1 MSCHSF
7 KAQYKLPPLR
17 FGTPPPPYEFIE
29 PLTPVDGRDGEG
41 PTFFQD
47 YNGANDTQRAG
58 IGRIEEPKSGRE
70 HGELDQGHSGA
81 PAASPKRAQHPRPTT
96 SHTEVEGSPIDTL
109 ANAASSLAASPVF
122 AQPSRRSSQAP
133 ISPTTIPRFPSN
145 GYSAKHTFPEDFNHA
160 YDERPS
166 KRARSEFFPSPHYPQ
181 SVSRPAT
188 SHNPSHGWSYNV
200 EQMVDNGTRMY
211 HDNPLSRS
219 YQEDSSALGKRLS
232 DAQLLLDFHQIGS
245 ASSFSRQSRIQLSN
259 GWSPVQP
266 SHQDL
271 SASRELVA
279 IPDKASHWT
288 SQFRDEEIRRTEPRH
303 GELPPATIR
312 DPIPNGSYE
321 DNLDRSA
328 LQTHTPPEDTCNSA
342 VPLAAPDTN
351 GHAEPK
357 KPKSHQG
364 WPKGKPRGPRAGSA
378 SSKKK
383 KASAKAKA
391 AASTSTAGVPDQLHS
406 PQSLPADSLDR
417 ASPDDMRMNLVPSG
431 HPGPPDMRQEI
442 ASQNRRH
449 SLSDIRTPRNTGDSP
464 AAEALPGTTQD
475 TAYRIDKGTEGP
487 VEPSP
492 PKPVPRA
499 LSVPP
504 NNNMII
510 SVPTQANPAPSEQAD
525 ATAQVTVCAGCN
537 FTSNV
542 LTGESQKW
550 ISCDG
555 CKGWFHF
562 ACAGFQT
569 ERDVRSVDKFF
580 CRQCRP
586 KHGPTTFVRKS
597 ARAHTAVDYAGLNEG
612 VLRTSDEN
620 PEHHYIKPIKD
631 GTLQFDQE
639 TFARLP
645 PELVTAEFFEKMNG
659 FREPVVIPAT
669 LNPRPKLP
677 GSDEDIP
684 RVALSFEGQD
694 LDIEAEGYEYEHVPD
709 DGQDKLDMV
718 IPQGLTVRRV
728 SEMYGPEERVEV
740 IDVKSQEGEDKR
752 WNMRRWADYYEEEGE
767 KVVRN
772 VISLEVSQSKLGR
785 LIRRPKVVRDMDLQD
800 SVWPEEDKANAPKVQ
815 FYCLMSVADCYT
827 DFHIDF
833 GGSSVYY
840 HIVKGKKTFFFIPP
854 TKHNLKKY
862 EEWCLSPAQ
871 NWTFLPHQV
880 KECYR
885 IDLSEGDT
893 MLIPSGWI
901 HAVWTPENSLVIG
914 GNFLTRLHYDMQ
926 IRVAEVEKATK
937 VARKFRYPHFQKVL
951 WFTVLKYL
959 ETDPLPSSVAQ
970 RFYDGQQFNRATSIY
985 CEPNKFGHNSD
996 IGVENYNARYYPKAE
1011 LDGLPDLANYIWR
1024 TVMISL
1030 GRIEG
1035 ITAETRNAVTR
1046 SIPKGRGDPLTLIK
1060 NFAMWIAWKRGNEDI
1075 PQWAHPEA
1083 LLPETGE
1090 SKGEKKLS
1098 AAALKKL
1105 ERKSWSEA
1113 IRASRDRQSSR
1124 QKAMVSETPVAAAST
1139 HGDSPAPPPAPPQRP
1154 VLDQNGKHLSTPKTS
1169 QLGPKRIACDACRK
1183 RRIRCKHKDELVAS
1197 LKNRG
1202 SSDSRAEASS
1212 SSQSSSVHPGN
1223 SKFVGVVIPTRHDF
1237 KRRESE
1243 LGVGMAISQK
1253 LTKVDGHVI
1262 IDDGIPASEFTI
1274 ETPNSKPGRTKAC
1287 LDCRKSKRRCVHDE
1301 YGNIDPIKA
1310 SEAPVP
1316 RGSASK
1322 KRRVSDE
1329 DISPVNKKPKKEP
1342 MSTSDT
1348 IRGVG
1353 TASRPRDSVHLE
1365 GPLHRPNMAPSIEI
1379 HDSIVVSSPTKVPQM
1394 TPPLPR
1400 STYDLNSQ
1408 NGTFSPEP
1416 IPDAVPHADAIVS
1429 SIENPIDE
1437 HFAAA
1442 QNRPSRQSI
1451 PKRRNPVTPAPK
1463 PGNKADVGPSS
1474 PLTNPARSTSPEH
1487 RRNGIISTLESVQ
1500 VVPQIHRRSTSGRK
1514 TSHTPGTV
1522 GSVKDMTPRSAHI
1535 GRARRDSKGSLKLEA
1550 GSRALSQ
1557 AETEEE
1563 ASLRLAREL
1572 QEKEFGLR
1580 RRSK

>member
-1 MSCHSF
+1 M
-7 KAQYKLPPLR
+7 
-17 FGTPPPPYEFIE
+17 
-29 PLTPVDGRDGEG
+29 
-41 PTFFQD
+41 
-47 YNGANDTQRAG
+47 
-58 IGRIEEPKSGRE
+58 
-70 HGELDQGHSGA
+70 
-81 PAASPKRAQHPRPTT
+81 
-96 SHTEVEGSPIDTL
+96 
-109 ANAASSLAASPVF
+109 
-122 AQPSRRSSQAP
+122 
-133 ISPTTIPRFPSN
+133 
-145 GYSAKHTFPEDFNHA
+145 
-160 YDERPS
+160 
-166 KRARSEFFPSPHYPQ
+166 
-181 SVSRPAT
+181 
-188 SHNPSHGWSYNV
+188 
-200 EQMVDNGTRMY
+200 
-211 HDNPLSRS
+211 
-219 YQEDSSALGKRLS
+219 
-232 DAQLLLDFHQIGS
+232 
-245 ASSFSRQSRIQLSN
+245 
-259 GWSPVQP
+259 
-266 SHQDL
+266 
-271 SASRELVA
+271 
-279 IPDKASHWT
+279 
-288 SQFRDEEIRRTEPRH
+288 
-303 GELPPATIR
+303 
-312 DPIPNGSYE
+312 
-321 DNLDRSA
+321 
-328 LQTHTPPEDTCNSA
+328 
-342 VPLAAPDTN
+342 
-351 GHAEPK
+351 
-357 KPKSHQG
+357 
-364 WPKGKPRGPRAGSA
+364 
-378 SSKKK
+378 
-383 KASAKAKA
+383 
-391 AASTSTAGVPDQLHS
+391 
-406 PQSLPADSLDR
+406 
-417 ASPDDMRMNLVPSG
+417 
-431 HPGPPDMRQEI
+431 
-442 ASQNRRH
+442 
-449 SLSDIRTPRNTGDSP
+449 
-464 AAEALPGTTQD
+464 
-475 TAYRIDKGTEGP
+475 
-487 VEPSP
+487 
-492 PKPVPRA
+492 
-499 LSVPP
+499 
-504 NNNMII
+504 
-510 SVPTQANPAPSEQAD
+510 
-525 ATAQVTVCAGCN
+525 
-537 FTSNV
+537 
-542 LTGESQKW
+542 
-550 ISCDG
+550 
-555 CKGWFHF
+555 
-562 ACAGFQT
+562 
-569 ERDVRSVDKFF
+569 
-580 CRQCRP
+580 
-586 KHGPTTFVRKS
+586 
-597 ARAHTAVDYAGLNEG
+597 DYAGLNEG

-631 GTLQFDQE
+631 GTLQFDEE

-645 PELVTAEFFEKMNG
+645 PELVTAEYFEKMNG
-659 FREPVVIPAT
+659 FREPVVIPAA
-669 LNPRPKLP
+669 LNPRPILP
-677 GSDEDIP
+677 GPDADIP
-684 RVALSFEGQD
+684 RVALPREGQD
-694 LDIEAEGYEYEHVPD
+694 LDVDADDYDYEYVPD

-728 SEMYGPEERVEV
+728 AEMYGPEERVEV

-800 SVWPEEDKANAPKVQ
+800 AVWPDEDKANAPKVQ

-854 TKHNLKKY
+854 TKQNLKKY

-885 IDLSEGDT
+885 IDLSQGDT

-914 GNFLTRLHYDMQ
+914 GNFLTRLNYGMQ

-959 ETDPLPSSVAQ
+959 ETDPLPPSVAQ
-970 RFYDGQQFNRATSIY
+970 LFHDGNQFPRPTPIY

-996 IGVENYNARYYPKAE
+996 LGLENYNARYYSKAE

-1060 NFAMWIAWKRGNEDI
+1060 TFAMWIAWKRGNEDI

-1124 QKAMVSETPVAAAST
+1124 QKAMVSETPVATGSIR
-1139 HGDSPAPPPAPPQRP
+1139 GDSPAPSPQRP

-1197 LKNRG
+1197 LGSGG

-1212 SSQSSSVHPGN
+1212 SSQSSSVHAGN
-1223 SKFVGVVIPTRHDF
+1223 SKFVGVVIPLARDF
-1237 KRRESE
+1237 KRRESDA
-1243 LGVGMAISQK
+1243 GAVIAIPQR
-1253 LTKVDGHVI
+1253 LAKVDGHVI
-1262 IDDGIPASEFTI
+1262 VDDRMSASEFTM
-1274 ETPNSKPGRTKAC
+1274 ETPNNKPGRTKAC

-1301 YGNIDPIKA
+1301 YGNIDPVKA
-1310 SEAPVP
+1310 SEVPVP

-1329 DISPVNKKPKKEP
+1329 GASPAKKKPKKEP
-1342 MSTSDT
+1342 IPTSDT

-1353 TASRPRDSVHLE
+1353 TTSRPRDNIHME
-1365 GPLHRPNMAPSIEI
+1365 GALHRPNTALSIEI
-1379 HDSIVVSSPTKVPQM
+1379 HDSIVVSSPAKVPQM
-1394 TPPLPR
+1394 TPPLPK
-1400 STYDLNSQ
+1400 STYDLNSR
-1408 NGTFSPEP
+1408 NTTFSPEP
-1416 IPDAVPHADAIVS
+1416 MPDAVPHADAIVS

-1437 HFAAA
+1437 HFVET
-1442 QNRPSRQSI
+1442 QDRQSLQSI
-1451 PKRRNPVTPAPK
+1451 SKRRNPVTSAPK
-1463 PGNKADVGPSS
+1463 PCDNIDAEPSS
-1474 PLTNPARSTSPEH
+1474 PLTDLAQSTSPKH
-1487 RRNGIISTLESVQ
+1487 QRNGIVSTLESVQ
-1500 VVPQIHRRSTSGRK
+1500 PIPQIRRRSTSGRK

-1522 GSVKDMTPRSAHI
+1522 ASGKDVTPRSAHVN
-1535 GRARRDSKGSLKLEA
+1535 RARLESKGSLKLET

-1557 AETEEE
+1557 TETEEE